1 MNKFVKFA
9 AACAAAACA
18 VGAMAQPLYQCEMT
32 VGGYAGATALENFP
46 VLVRISPERIGEF
59 KYGDCQQN
67 GADISFTD
75 MDGTALAHEVD
86 TWDVDGESLVWV
98 KVPTLSGKETKFKFR
113 WCDAGT
119 SENVPTMVWAGYAG
133 VWHLGEQTGNNYA
146 DSTGHGLTATNAV
159 SATITDACEAKAGK
173 VGDGR
178 WQPKLALRIP
188 SYDAQNVGGTFTASG
203 WFYMD
208 ERTAYESF
216 FNRKQ
221 AWDTGEGWQCN
232 LQDNDKNVFVTGGGN
247 KNSTSW
253 NYGSSVKGRWV
264 YVSLVYNGTKV
275 NLYENGAKV
284 GGDVTINAVKDNGR
298 ELVVGSSIKGT
309 LDEIRIRD
317 AVGSADW
324 VKADYDTVTVADFVT
339 AGTTEILSTKAIV
352 VSSEGAQYGEV
363 SPAYGQ
369 IAEPVDGTQYN
380 FSCTVSTQMLNEAE
394 TTRAVCTGWTL
405 QKLADGTE
413 IKSSASEGESPFTCS
428 HTYVQDQGVVLKW
441 CWQVQHKV
449 TAEAAVGGTVS
460 SSGAWVASGDSFTAT
475 ATPADGCVFYS
486 WTDGA
491 GKAVSYDASLTLPVT
506 EPIALTAHFGG
517 SYYVAKDGSDE
528 NDGLTRA
535 TAKLNPV
542 ALIPTLPAGSTV
554 YVDEGTYEIK
564 GDWIQL
570 TNDISV
576 VGIGEDRTKVVFKNT
591 RTDNTNARRIMRIAS
606 AGSRLVNV
614 TLSDGFWESYRMGSD
629 SPGALR
635 FSAGVVSN
643 CVIKSSTGSDWSGG
657 GVQQSGGLLTHSLI
671 YANKAYR
678 GSNAGQQCYGGGVLL
693 TGGFLEHC
701 VISNNTAVGSGGG
714 VYQTGGTNRFNRICK
729 QNESTRSGRGVYISG
744 GLMER
749 CEIDHNTGSGST
761 VTQVGGTARNC
772 FIHDNTVA
780 DNGGGVTQTGGTFE
794 YNTVVNNKSL
804 NLGAGGIYLNN
815 AKAVSRYNVSYL
827 NGSTSVTA
835 DCNLRVTAGT
845 STDDVATDPS
855 FVDAANGDFTLAA
868 GSPAIDIVEG
878 ESEVVFD
885 FAGNVRPKDGDGDGV
900 AQNDAGCFEA
910 PGANEGPFRCS
921 LAVTGPALGLNTLT
935 TSFKASVAGEGS
947 DGEVTYSWD
956 FDGDGSFDL
965 SGTQYATAEWTY
977 ETFGHF
983 DVRLVATAGGK
994 SAEFTYPSCT
1004 GVGSSTVYM
1013 NAANAENA
1021 KWPYASWE
1029 TAAADINEA
1038 YDTILWVDG
1047 VKTTMYVTNGTYD
1060 VKTKWLQITKP
1071 FALVGVGDPAKTI
1084 LRARNTEADTKRRVL
1099 YVAHAEALV
1108 TGFTLREGNWQA
1120 YNWGDYGAGA
1130 LRLSAGVVSNCIF
1143 TANSGHVE
1151 CGGGAEVIGGLLTH
1165 SLLYEN
1171 AADHGSSGGRYGRGG
1186 GVMLKG
1192 GIVEHCVISNNNCN
1206 GTGQGIYQ
1214 TGGTNRYNRICK
1226 QNKTSTSGAGV
1237 MISGGLMELCE
1248 IDSNTGSASTIDQSG
1263 GMVRNCFIHDN
1274 TVTGNGGGVTMT
1286 GGTFEY
1292 CTLVNN
1298 KSVEVKAGGIYLN
1311 QASGKNAVAQYCVT
1325 YLNGDVTAN
1334 PSCNLSVVAGTT
1346 TAVVSTD
1353 PSFANPNAGDFTLG
1367 AGSAA
1372 IDAAE
1377 ADREDV
1383 AVDFAGNVRPK
1394 DGNGDHDAVND
1405 CGCFEAPDANEG
1417 PMRCS
1422 LAASQT
1428 RALESLETTFTASVN
1443 GSGSEGPVTYSWDFD
1458 GDGIFDTVGTGEEYA
1473 SVTTTYSDYGYYD
1486 VILKTEN
1493 GDNAAVTTNKDCI
1506 GIGTATVYVNAANKD
1521 GAKWP
1526 YATWETAAADINVAY
1541 DTLIWADGV
1550 APEFIVTNGTYE
1562 VKSKWLMLK
1571 NAITL
1576 RSVEGPSKTILKAAN
1591 PEATDKR
1598 RVLYM
1603 NHPDAWV
1610 EGFNLNAANWQGYAY
1625 GDNGAGALRLEAGTV
1640 TNCIISGSQGQ
1651 VDCSGGAEIKG
1662 GLLTHTVI
1670 RGNTANQGGSSGSTA
1685 NGAGLRVSG
1694 GIVEYCVITNNY
1706 INKYS
1711 PGTVYGKGG
1720 GLYVCGA
1727 DAIVRNCVIADNY
1740 CTWTYGDGN
1749 RDFEGSQVWVSSGL
1763 LENCT
1768 IGDMKHGNVYASGVY
1783 QSGGTIRNCLLRGM
1797 YSANAVQALKVAGG
1811 SFYNNTVVTN
1821 GFGKTVNAAPVAA
1834 EVTGGEVVN
1843 CIFAANAGAV
1853 TDASGLVRN
1862 SCYPEADGERG
1873 NLATDPKLRNPAR
1886 GDWRVRS
1893 TSPCVNAGDNTPW
1906 EGVEGATDVRGCGY
1920 PRILN
1925 KQVDIGCYE
1934 IPQAGLRVIVR

>member
-1 MNKFVKFA
+1 MPMSSWLKRA
-9 AACAAAACA
+9 AMTVAAVCAF
-18 VGAMAQPLYQCEMT
+18 GAMGQPLYQCEMT
-32 VGGYAGATALENFP
+32 VGGYAGSTTLTNFP

-86 TWDVDGESLVWV
+86 TWNTDGESLVWV

-216 FNRKQ
+216 FNRKK
-221 AWDTGEGWQCN
+221 AWNEGKGWQSN
-232 LQDNDKNVFVTGGGN
+232 MQSSDKNIFVAGSDTTT
-247 KNSTSW
+247 STAW
-253 NYGSSVKGRWV
+253 NFGSSVKGRWIHFA
-264 YVSLVYNGTKV
+264 LVYNGTKV
-275 NLYENGAKV
+275 SLYENGVKV
-284 GGDVTINAVKDNGR
+284 GNDVTIIAVQDNGR
-298 ELVVGSSIKGT
+298 ELVVGSSITGT

-369 IAEPVDGTQYN
+369 IDEPVDGTQYA
-380 FSCTVSTQMLNEAE
+380 FTCTMATQMLNEAE

-475 ATPADGCVFYS
+475 AMPADGCVFYN
-486 WTDGA
+486 WTDGT
-491 GKAVSYDASLTLPVT
+491 GKVVSYDASLTLPVT

-528 NDGLTRA
+528 NDGLSRE
-535 TAKLNPV
+535 TAKLDPEK
-542 ALIPTLPAGSTV
+542 LIPTLPAGSTV
-554 YVDEGTYEIK
+554 YIDEGTYEIK

-576 VGIGEDRTKVVFKNT
+576 VGIGEDRTKVIFKNT
-591 RTDNTNARRIMRIAS
+591 RTDNTNAKRIMRIAS

-614 TLSDGFWESYRMGSD
+614 TLTDGFWESYRTGSN
-629 SPGALR
+629 SPGALSL
-635 FSAGVVSN
+635 SAGVVSN

-678 GSNAGQQCYGGGVLL
+678 GSNAGQKCYGGGVLL
-693 TGGFLEHC
+693 SGGILEYC
-701 VISNNTAVGSGGG
+701 VLSNNTSVGTGAG

-729 QNESTRSGRGVYISG
+729 NSDSTKSGFGVAISG

-749 CEIDHNTGSGST
+749 CEIDHNTGSDST
-761 VTQVGGTARNC
+761 VTQTDGTVRNC

-780 DNGGGVTQTGGTFE
+780 GNGGGVTQTGGTFE

-868 GSPAIDIVEG
+868 GSSAIDIAEEG
-878 ESEVVFD
+878 SEVAFD

-900 AQNDAGCFEA
+900 ALNDAGCFEA
-910 PGANEGPFRCS
+910 LGANEGPFRCS

-935 TSFKASVAGEGS
+935 TTFKASVAGEGS
-947 DGEVTYSWD
+947 DGEVTYAWD

-965 SGTQYATAEWTY
+965 SGSQYATAEWTY
-977 ETFGHF
+977 ETFGYF

-994 SAEFTYPSCT
+994 SAEFTYPSCA
-1004 GVGSSTVYM
+1004 GVGSSTIYVD
-1013 NAANAENA
+1013 AANAANA

-1047 VKTTMYVTNGTYD
+1047 VAPEMIVTNGTYD
-1060 VKTKWLQITKP
+1060 VKTKWLQLTKAITLRSVEGP
-1071 FALVGVGDPAKTI
+1071 EKTI

-1099 YVAHAEALV
+1099 YVAHDGALV

-1130 LRLSAGVVSNCIF
+1130 LRLAAGVVSNCIF

-1165 SLLYEN
+1165 SLLYAN
-1171 AADHGSSGGRYGRGG
+1171 TADHGSSGGRYGRGG

-1192 GIVEHCVISNNNCN
+1192 GYVEHCVISNNNCN

-1214 TGGTNRYNRICK
+1214 TGGTNRFNRICK
-1226 QNKTSTSGAGV
+1226 QNKSSTAGAGV

-1263 GMVRNCFIHDN
+1263 GTVRNCFIHDN

-1286 GGTFEY
+1286 GGTLEY

-1311 QASGKNAVAQYCVT
+1311 QASGKTAVSRYNVT

-1334 PSCNLSVVAGTT
+1334 PSCNLSVVAGTS
-1346 TAVVSTD
+1346 AGDVSSD
-1353 PSFANPNAGDFTLG
+1353 PAFVNPSEGDFTPG
-1367 AGSAA
+1367 AGSPA

-1377 ADREDV
+1377 AEREDV
-1383 AVDFAGNVRPK
+1383 AVDFAGNARPK
-1394 DGNGDHDAVND
+1394 DGDGDEVAVND
-1405 CGCFEAPDANEG
+1405 CGCFEAPDASEG

-1422 LAASQT
+1422 FAASAT
-1428 RALESLETTFTASVN
+1428 RALESLETTFTAAV
-1443 GSGSEGPVTYSWDFD
+1443 SGAGADGTITYFWDFD
-1458 GDGIFDTVGTGEEYA
+1458 GNGTVDCSGVGADYAAVNHTYDT
-1473 SVTTTYSDYGYYD
+1473 YGYFD
-1486 VILKTEN
+1486 VTLWTSNGEN
-1493 GDNAAVTTNKDCI
+1493 GATFTYPECV
-1506 GIGTATVYVNAANKD
+1506 GIGTATVYVNAANAEN
-1521 GAKWP
+1521 AKWP
-1526 YATWETAAADINVAY
+1526 YASWETAAADINVAY
-1541 DTLIWADGV
+1541 DTLIWQDGV

-1562 VKSKWLMLK
+1562 VKSKWLMLTS
-1571 NAITL
+1571 AITL
-1576 RSVEGPSKTILKAAN
+1576 RSVEGPEKTILKAAN

-1610 EGFNLNAANWQGYAY
+1610 EGFNLNAANWQGYSY

-1670 RGNTANQGGSSGSTA
+1670 RGNQANQGGSSGSSA
-1685 NGAGLRVSG
+1685 FGAGVRISGGEMSHCVISNNYCYKYSGGTSQGGGAVYVSG
-1694 GIVEYCVITNNY
+1694 SGVVRDCVIVDNY
-1706 INKYS
+1706 STRQNDSCREFSGSQIYA
-1711 PGTVYGKGG
+1711 TG
-1720 GLYVCGA
+1720 GLVERCVVGA
-1727 DAIVRNCVIADNY
+1727 MQGGRNVY
-1740 CTWTYGDGN
+1740 
-1749 RDFEGSQVWVSSGL
+1749 SSGIHQ
-1763 LENCT
+1763 T
-1768 IGDMKHGNVYASGVY
+1768 
-1783 QSGGTIRNCLLRGM
+1783 GGTIRNCLVKGAF
-1797 YSANAVQALKVAGG
+1797 SCGVAQALTQTGG

-1821 GFGKTVNAAPVAA
+1821 GFGSANAAPIAA

-1843 CIFAANAGAV
+1843 CIFALNNGG
-1853 TDASGLVRN
+1853 DL
-1862 SCYPEADGERG
+1862 ADGSDAFAAFSRFDEAAGGSNISAAPGFKKVKAG
-1873 NLATDPKLRNPAR
+1873 NYQLTS
-1886 GDWRVRS
+1886 G
-1893 TSPCVNAGDNTPW
+1893 SPCKDSGDKSVW
-1906 EGVEGATDVRGCGY
+1906 TDIESPTDLLGG
-1920 PRILN
+1920 PRIIDGR
-1925 KQVDIGCYE
+1925 VDMGCYE
-1934 IPQAGLRVIVR
+1934 GAASGFMMILR